1 MQKSVDKIRHP
12 FIIKT
17 LNKVATKGTHP
28 NIIKAIY
35 EKPRVNITLP
45 DEKLQAFL
53 LRSGKR
59 QGCPLSP
66 LLINIVL
73 EIPATADEKK
83 TKEFKLVTKK

>member
-45 DEKLQAFL
+45 DEKLKAFL

-59 QGCPLSP
+59 QG
-66 LLINIVL
+66 
-73 EIPATADEKK
+73 
-83 TKEFKLVTKK
+83 